1 MNFKYENEVLTLLDD
16 DKVLGTINY
25 KIEGDIYTILR
36 VYVLPIYQGKG
47 YGKTLLEEVVR
58 YSKAN
63 KLKIKPVCS
72 YAVVYFEKH
81 SEYNDLLAK

>member
-1 MNFKYENEVLTLLDD
+1 MNFKYENELLTLLDD

-58 YSKAN
+58 YSKTN